1 MKLRRL
7 EINLLPGIDDGF
19 ALEREQFSDG
29 MHVVLGPNGIGKSS
43 LGRAMQSLLWREGV
57 GPAQVI
63 SSARFE
69 STDGDYLVTRET
81 SSLRWQLNGT
91 SSDGPHLPAFNL
103 APCFFLGLRDLLDV
117 AGKDGSQVA
126 DAIRKEM
133 SGGYNLE
140 TIASRFPVS
149 TLLRRGKKQSNAMG
163 PAQNDVQVAR
173 REQEQLELAEATL
186 KQLQLEIDAAAKAS
200 QRVAHISGALEL
212 QGDREQ
218 LADCQGRIGMLPE
231 SLTAVTG
238 AEPAELDQIATD
250 TERKA
255 DELRMATRS
264 QEDAAA
270 KATGTGLEHPIE
282 DTLLIRA
289 KARAA
294 KLQEIEARM
303 ARADSDWK
311 SARGAAAEASAG
323 LGGAQDPPA
332 VLDLP
337 DAEQLFAFLRDVE
350 RNVAQLDLVEQ
361 RIAGLDTSDTS
372 DEGDGVLTALQLQ
385 RGIDQLRLWLR
396 SPDSVLPIR
405 LTAQPGLTA
414 STKGLSLGLI
424 LLGLALGFFVH
435 PALFAIAGIGLGM
448 LMPRSAEKPSAEPV
462 QDAAQNTRAKAEA
475 NYDQDA
481 PAAWTESEVA
491 SHLQRLEDQRVERKL
506 QDRQSITTK
515 DRSRELHA
523 ERTSLQESQAELD
536 ERRALL
542 AKELGLEQVL
552 PGAQLV
558 DTARRMDELR
568 KARQA
573 ERAAASKLDAI
584 HVEQSALLA
593 ELAEDLLPATGA
605 APEDAAAALASA
617 ESLAKRDGDL
627 RSALEASK
635 QASARISS
643 LEEELAALSSRSLV
657 VLQDAGVANRAELNV
672 LVAQLTDYRREEAT
686 REGLAISV
694 KRGEAK
700 LVAVGEHSLLD
711 MDSEQLHTERE
722 LAEAAADSLKSLS
735 EEKAEIEGD
744 IKRARQGHTI
754 EIGLSAKAKIL
765 EKLEVLR
772 GEALFA
778 SAGNFLLETVT
789 REHETDSMPT
799 VLEDARKRFSE
810 FTQNKY
816 DLRVHPERKQSFVA
830 IETRTHKQRNLDELS
845 DGTRIQ
851 LALAARLAF
860 VKQAEQGNTLPL
872 FLDEALDHSD
882 DERFHAIASSLAKMA
897 RDEGRQI
904 FYLSSDA
911 SDVVRLQRA
920 FTECGAGQVQV
931 IDLAAARGR
940 KSAIRTPEQL
950 TIAPRDQVLEPGSL
964 TSEQYGAKLKIP
976 VLNPRKGAANTH
988 LFYLLG
994 DDLGALHSLLSLPI
1008 EFAGQWSNL
1017 RAGAA
1022 PAALALETE
1031 SAAGAELTSRIALLD
1046 AFCGHWLI
1054 GRGKPVDTAALESSG
1069 TLTNNSLKKV
1079 PQIAK
1084 DLDGD
1089 AGALVQV
1096 LRNRGP
1102 HALAKGFP
1110 TKQADAL
1117 ETYLVDE
1124 GYLAEL
1130 SPLTEAGLT
1139 AKVLTIPATA
1149 KLSPKTTRDL
1159 LHRWW
1164 TLTAALS

>member
-1 MKLRRL
+1 M
-7 EINLLPGIDDGF
+7 P
-19 ALEREQFSDG
+19 
-29 MHVVLGPNGIGKSS
+29 
-43 LGRAMQSLLWREGV
+43 
-57 GPAQVI
+57 
-63 SSARFE
+63 
-69 STDGDYLVTRET
+69 
-81 SSLRWQLNGT
+81 
-91 SSDGPHLPAFNL
+91 GPH
-103 APCFFLGLRDLLDV
+103 R
-117 AGKDGSQVA
+117 
-126 DAIRKEM
+126 
-133 SGGYNLE
+133 
-140 TIASRFPVS
+140 
-149 TLLRRGKKQSNAMG
+149 NA
-163 PAQNDVQVAR
+163 AR
-173 REQEQLELAEATL
+173 
-186 KQLQLEIDAAAKAS
+186 
-200 QRVAHISGALEL
+200 
-212 QGDREQ
+212 
-218 LADCQGRIGMLPE
+218 

-491 SHLQRLEDQRVERKL
+491 SHLQRLEDQLAERKL
-506 QDRQSITTK
+506 QDRQSFTTK

-593 ELAEDLLPATGA
+593 ELAED
-605 APEDAAAALASA
+605 
-617 ESLAKRDGDL
+617 
-627 RSALEASK
+627 
-635 QASARISS
+635 
-643 LEEELAALSSRSLV
+643 
-657 VLQDAGVANRAELNV
+657 
-672 LVAQLTDYRREEAT
+672 
-686 REGLAISV
+686 
-694 KRGEAK
+694 
-700 LVAVGEHSLLD
+700 
-711 MDSEQLHTERE
+711 
-722 LAEAAADSLKSLS
+722 
-735 EEKAEIEGD
+735 
-744 IKRARQGHTI
+744 
-754 EIGLSAKAKIL
+754 
-765 EKLEVLR
+765 
-772 GEALFA
+772 
-778 SAGNFLLETVT
+778 
-789 REHETDSMPT
+789 
-799 VLEDARKRFSE
+799 
-810 FTQNKY
+810 
-816 DLRVHPERKQSFVA
+816 
-830 IETRTHKQRNLDELS
+830 
-845 DGTRIQ
+845 
-851 LALAARLAF
+851 
-860 VKQAEQGNTLPL
+860 
-872 FLDEALDHSD
+872 
-882 DERFHAIASSLAKMA
+882 
-897 RDEGRQI
+897 
-904 FYLSSDA
+904 
-911 SDVVRLQRA
+911 
-920 FTECGAGQVQV
+920 
-931 IDLAAARGR
+931 
-940 KSAIRTPEQL
+940 
-950 TIAPRDQVLEPGSL
+950 
-964 TSEQYGAKLKIP
+964 
-976 VLNPRKGAANTH
+976 
-988 LFYLLG
+988 
-994 DDLGALHSLLSLPI
+994 
-1008 EFAGQWSNL
+1008 
-1017 RAGAA
+1017 
-1022 PAALALETE
+1022 
-1031 SAAGAELTSRIALLD
+1031 
-1046 AFCGHWLI
+1046 
-1054 GRGKPVDTAALESSG
+1054 
-1069 TLTNNSLKKV
+1069 
-1079 PQIAK
+1079 
-1084 DLDGD
+1084 
-1089 AGALVQV
+1089 
-1096 LRNRGP
+1096 
-1102 HALAKGFP
+1102 
-1110 TKQADAL
+1110 
-1117 ETYLVDE
+1117 
-1124 GYLAEL
+1124 
-1130 SPLTEAGLT
+1130 
-1139 AKVLTIPATA
+1139 
-1149 KLSPKTTRDL
+1149 
-1159 LHRWW
+1159 
-1164 TLTAALS
+1164 